1 MNKFG
6 TIKNGSVGSVLLEV
20 KCECCETDY
29 STVIFFLMYFGGV
42 ENRLHL
48 IKTANKLGL
57 SLFFNITKMYD
68 SRNDV
73 ENFTHNQI
81 HL

>member
-1 MNKFG
+1 
-6 TIKNGSVGSVLLEV
+6 
-20 KCECCETDY
+20 
-29 STVIFFLMYFGGV
+29 MYFRGV

-57 SLFFNITKMYD
+57 SLFFNIITKMYD

-73 ENFTHNQI
+73 VITQTRVSYLKHANFQS
-81 HL
+81 LGKMLS